1 MAILH
6 TPSKHA
12 RFFEPDPID
21 KTPHGAEQEHKDSCD
36 INKMIKNVQRG
47 LDIRGSGPQQYGY
60 DDTTMDALT
69 LRIQKQQ
76 LEEELKRAQNI
87 EFTEEEIKHIP
98 EQVQKKFKFK
108 TKKSGGPDSSNGTND
123 KRNQTGVH
131 ATNDDSNNEQ
141 QHAKS
146 KQNPVPS
153 QQPPTENL

>member
-6 TPSKHA
+6 QPSKHA

-47 LDIRGSGPQQYGY
+47 LEIRGSGPQQYGY

-76 LEEELKRAQNI
+76 LEEELKKAQNI
-87 EFTEEEIKHIP
+87 EFTEEELKHIP
-98 EQVQKKFKFK
+98 DQVQKKFKFK
-108 TKKSGGPDSSNGTND
+108 KKAKNGDQKND
-123 KRNQTGVH
+123 QTNQTANTQPSTTKTTSVPDNQSTS
-131 ATNDDSNNEQ
+131 AQ
-141 QHAKS
+141 QSTA
-146 KQNPVPS
+146 S
-153 QQPPTENL
+153 QQSPAL